1 MSNPAL
7 KRLASSL
14 IGLLL
19 LFYIGNQIYNANF
32 SSVKTETAIYA
43 AAQDTIPVTGTV
55 IRKEQLIQKTQ
66 DGVITYP
73 LGQGGKVAKGGVV
86 AEVYDSAKDA
96 TVQQQME
103 RLQEEIARLQRLNT
117 PVDTYAANPEPLTR
131 QINRRLTDVLTS
143 IQEQD
148 YTSLDAERNDLL
160 YAMNER
166 QVVVGTVKNFNER
179 IAALQAQLSSINVSG
194 GTRMGQIKSP
204 VAGYFSATA
213 DGYENSFDYK
223 TVLTLS
229 VEDLQKKPA
238 PALLDGNVI
247 GKVSEEFD
255 WYFAAVV
262 DPDKALKLQIGKK
275 VSIDFPFAVGKP
287 VPATVAALNQPD
299 RQGPAAVILRCSYM
313 DAGIASVRDATV
325 QVQTD
330 TYSGIMVSQKSIHFE
345 KVKKEVKQEDGTVK
359 TLEQEV
365 QGVYVMHGSSITF
378 VQIVPLFHGSSYVI
392 CKELSET
399 DAEWKELMTESSIRL
414 YDEVIIEGTDLYDG
428 KVIK

>member
-14 IGLLL
+14 IGILL

-43 AAQDTIPVTGTV
+43 AAQDSIPVTGTV
-55 IRKEQLIQKTQ
+55 IRKEQLIAKTQ
-66 DGVITYP
+66 DGIITYP
-73 LGQGGKVAKGGVV
+73 LGQGGKIAKGGVV

-96 TVQQQME
+96 TQQQQME
-103 RLQEEIARLQRLNT
+103 RLQAEIDRLQRLNT
-117 PVDTYAANPEPLTR
+117 PVDTYAANPEPLTK

-148 YTSLDAERNDLL
+148 YTALDTERNDLL

-166 QVVVGTVKNFNER
+166 QVVVGTVKDFNAR
-179 IAALQAQLSSINVSG
+179 IAELQKQLSAIHVSG

-204 VAGYFSATA
+204 VSGYFVGTA
-213 DGYENSFDYK
+213 DGYENHFNYA
-223 TVLTLS
+223 TVLSLS
-229 VEDLQKKPA
+229 VENLKSKGTPA
-238 PALLDGNVI
+238 ALDSNVI

-262 DPDKALKLQIGKK
+262 GPDDALKLQIGKK
-275 VSIDFPFAVGKP
+275 VNIDFPFAVGKP
-287 VPATVAALNQPD
+287 VPATVAAVNQPD
-299 RQGPAAVILRCSYM
+299 RQGEAAIVLRCSYM

-345 KVKKEVKQEDGTVK
+345 KVKKEIKQEDDTVK
-359 TLEQEV
+359 TVEQEV

-378 VQIVPLFHGSSYVI
+378 VQIVPIFQNGSYVI
-392 CKELSET
+392 CKELAET
-399 DAEWKELMTESSIRL
+399 DAEFKELMTESTIRL